1 VLATITCVIR
11 LIILCAIGRYLAATV
26 PFLFVILYL
35 VQAFYLRTS
44 RQVRLLDIEA
54 KAPLYTHFTETIQG
68 ISSIH
73 AFAWGSAF
81 QSKSQELLN
90 QSQKPIYMLFCIQQW
105 LTLVLDLVVGGIA
118 VILIAIIVT
127 WKDSFSAVQVGVALN
142 LLLSFNS
149 SIAQAIK
156 MWTMMEMS
164 IGAVTRVQQFVKD
177 TPVEEQDS
185 RLANPLPGEWPSHG
199 AIQFHN
205 LVAGYRYG
213 FSFPSQTF
221 SIPR

>member
-1 VLATITCVIR
+1 M
-11 LIILCAIGRYLAATV
+11 
-26 PFLFVILYL
+26 
-35 VQAFYLRTS
+35 
-44 RQVRLLDIEA
+44 
-54 KAPLYTHFTETIQG
+54 
-68 ISSIH
+68 
-73 AFAWGSAF
+73 
-81 QSKSQELLN
+81 LN
-90 QSQKPIYMLFCIQQW
+90 QSQKPVYMLFCIQQW

-164 IGAVTRVQQFVKD
+164 IGAVTRVQQFVRD

-185 RLANPLPGEWPSHG
+185 NLAHPLPGQWPSHG
-199 AIQFHN
+199 AIQFYDI
-205 LVAGYRYG
+205 VAGYRYD
-213 FSFPSQTF
+213 FFFPSDIF
-221 SIPR
+221 SIPRSLIISQR